1 MNTIQFEAVLW
12 AMFAVENEI
21 DNLEQIIRSTEDKSM
36 VEYLK
41 NHLEKRQEHFEAFKT
56 LIQEGIKTNE

>member
-21 DNLEQIIRSTEDKSM
+21 DNLEEIIRSTEDKSM
-36 VEYLK
+36 VEFLEK
-41 NHLEKRQEHFEAFKT
+41 HLEKRQEHFEAFKT
-56 LIQEGIKTNE
+56 LIQEGIKTI